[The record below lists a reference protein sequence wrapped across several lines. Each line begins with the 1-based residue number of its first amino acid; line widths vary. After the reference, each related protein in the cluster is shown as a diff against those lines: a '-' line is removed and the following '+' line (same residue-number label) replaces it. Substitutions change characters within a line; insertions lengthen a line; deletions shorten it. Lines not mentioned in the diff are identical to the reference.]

1 MTGRTVRALGAALL
15 LALTL
20 GAAGCGKEPKCKKG
34 KPCGETC
41 IDKDKDCHQ

>member
-1 MTGRTVRALGAALL
+1 MTHALRVLSSLGLILA

-20 GAAGCGKEPKCKKG
+20 GGCGKDPQCKKG
-34 KPCGETC
+34 KPCGDTC